1 LKKCTSGLYFDL
13 IFFANF
19 HLWMFRFEE
28 QVMPRK
34 KRLPPEVFKIPV
46 TRIKRGYYSD
56 KYFVRTRHILKMDRR
71 HAKALMQVY
80 THKPGILCGMDEAVA
95 ILRLCAERGQD
106 LKIRALYDG
115 DKISADE
122 TVLTIE
128 GDLATFVH
136 LETVYLGVL
145 CRGSSIA
152 TAVSKVVDAAGGKD
166 VLFFS
171 PRFDHYLA
179 QEADGY
185 AALIG
190 GATGVSTD
198 AGGSRLGVAGI
209 GTIPHALI
217 AAYKGDT
224 ATSTLAFE
232 RYMPKEVRT
241 IALVDFNN
249 DSVGDALAS
258 ARALG
263 KRLWGVRLDTP
274 HDVRDISVKSRAKR
288 TLGVCEELVG
298 NVRQAL
304 DREGFKWVRIVI
316 SSGFDARKIDRFV
329 KAGVPFDAV
338 GVGMAFYRERMEFT
352 ADVVKVDGKPC
363 AKVGRYY
370 RPNSRLSLVPP
381 PKKSK

>member
-1 LKKCTSGLYFDL
+1 
-13 IFFANF
+13 
-19 HLWMFRFEE
+19 
-28 QVMPRK
+28 MPRK

-46 TRIKRGYYSD
+46 TRIKRGYYTD
-56 KYFVRTRHILKMDRR
+56 KYFVRSRHILKMDRR
-71 HAKALMQVY
+71 HKKVLMQVY

-95 ILRLCAERGQD
+95 ILRLSAEHGED

-115 DKISADE
+115 DKIAADE

-145 CRGSSIA
+145 SRGSSIA
-152 TAVSKVVDAAGGKD
+152 TAVGKVVEVAGGKD

-171 PRFDHYLA
+171 PRFDHYLV
-179 QEADGY
+179 QETDGY

-190 GATGVSTD
+190 GAAGVSTD

-224 ATSTLAFE
+224 AASAVAFE
-232 RYMPKEVRT
+232 RYMPREVRT
-241 IALVDFNN
+241 TALVDFNN
-249 DSVGDALAS
+249 DSVGDTLAS

-274 HDVRDISVKSRAKR
+274 HDVRDKSVKSRATR
-288 TLGVCEELVG
+288 TLGVCEELVF
-298 NVRQAL
+298 NVRKAL
-304 DREGFKWVRIVI
+304 DAQGFDWVKIVI
-316 SSGFDARKIDRFV
+316 SSGFDARKVERFV

-352 ADVVKVDGKPC
+352 ADVVKVDGRPC
-363 AKVGRYY
+363 AKVGRCY

-381 PKKSK
+381 PSK

>member
-1 LKKCTSGLYFDL
+1 MRK
-13 IFFANF
+13 
-19 HLWMFRFEE
+19 
-28 QVMPRK
+28 K
-34 KRLPPEVFKIPV
+34 KRLPPEVFNIPV
-46 TRIKRGYYSD
+46 TKIKRGYFTD
-56 KYFVRTRHILKMDRR
+56 KYFVRSRYILKKDRR
-71 HAKALMQVY
+71 HPRVLMQAY
-80 THKPGILCGMDEAVA
+80 THKSGTLCGMDEAIA
-95 ILRLCAERGQD
+95 ILRSCAERGED

-115 DKISADE
+115 DKISANE

-152 TAVSKVVDAAGGKD
+152 TAVRQVADAAEGKD

-171 PRFDHYLA
+171 PRFDHYLV

-185 AALIG
+185 AALMG
-190 GATGVSTD
+190 GAAGVSTD
-198 AGGSRLGVAGI
+198 AGGSRLSLPGI

-224 ATSTLAFE
+224 AASAVAFE
-232 RYMPKEVRT
+232 RYLPKEVRT

-249 DSVGDALAS
+249 DSVGDSLAS

-274 HDVRDISVKSRAKR
+274 HDVRDKSVKSRAKR
-288 TLGVCEELVG
+288 TLGVCEELTL
-298 NVRQAL
+298 NVRKAL
-304 DREGFKWVRIVI
+304 DAEGFNWVKIVI
-316 SSGFDARKIDRFV
+316 SSGFDAQKVRRFV

-352 ADVVKVDGKPC
+352 ADVVKVEGRPC
-363 AKVGRYY
+363 AKVGRTY
-370 RPNSRLSLVPP
+370 RPNLRLSLVPT
-381 PKKSK
+381 PKKKL